1 MKIIAR
7 TRDHRDSF
15 SSKYLKSA
23 EDYIGEK
30 YFNDEIGIDDQYT
43 MFYYTSDV
51 PEVIVDWVVDNR
63 YMIWHLLEDG
73 VEFNNIC
80 LSKDNKMKGEI
91 IYFHTKEGKP
101 FYVYK
106 PLDIIHPLDIIEWR
120 EKVIDC
126 YTQNQQ
132 LSYTFM
138 KTLYWKLQEVSCVLV
153 CRNRQWF
160 TDNIKELETLW
171 STIEKE
177 RVSGYEH
184 RAPNRRQKK
193 DNNVDLMTKP
203 SGGCL
208 LQFNKDTG
216 KITVIKNESS
226 ITINEI
232 VINDNDDASCD

>member
-1 MKIIAR
+1 
-7 TRDHRDSF
+7 
-15 SSKYLKSA
+15 
-23 EDYIGEK
+23 
-30 YFNDEIGIDDQYT
+30 
-43 MFYYTSDV
+43 
-51 PEVIVDWVVDNR
+51 
-63 YMIWHLLEDG
+63 
-73 VEFNNIC
+73 
-80 LSKDNKMKGEI
+80 MKGEI

-101 FYVYK
+101 FYAYK
-106 PLDIIHPLDIIEWR
+106 PLDIIHPLDIKQWR
-120 EKVIDC
+120 ETVIDY
-126 YTQNQQ
+126 YTQDSQF
-132 LSYTFM
+132 SYTFM
-138 KTLYWKLQEVSCVLV
+138 KTNYWKLQEVSCVLV

-193 DNNVDLMTKP
+193 DNIVDLMTKP

-232 VINDNDDASCD
+232 VINDNYND

>member
-1 MKIIAR
+1 MQLQMEVCDLDECDFLETKF
-7 TRDHRDSF
+7 TEYPDSN
-15 SSKYLKSA
+15 SYENDTLDEVY
-23 EDYIGEK
+23 ED
-30 YFNDEIGIDDQYT
+30 
-43 MFYYTSDV
+43 
-51 PEVIVDWVVDNR
+51 
-63 YMIWHLLEDG
+63 EDG
-73 VEFNNIC
+73 LEFNNIC
-80 LSKDNKMKGEI
+80 LSSDNKMKGEI

-101 FYVYK
+101 FYAYK
-106 PLDIIHPLDIIEWR
+106 PLDIIHPLDIKQWR
-120 EKVIDC
+120 DSVIDY
-126 YTQNQQ
+126 YTQDSQF
-132 LSYTFM
+132 SYTFM
-138 KTLYWKLQEVSCVLV
+138 KTNYWKLQEVSCVLV

-171 STIEKE
+171 SIIEKE

-193 DNNVDLMTKP
+193 DNIVDLMTKP
-203 SGGCL
+203 NGGCL